1 MALVLVT
8 VTISLILGFSLSFF
22 IVSKYLKES
31 NDYGND
37 FGEIYDVIQS
47 SLKITEKRDKIPR
60 P

>member
-1 MALVLVT
+1 MALVLVR